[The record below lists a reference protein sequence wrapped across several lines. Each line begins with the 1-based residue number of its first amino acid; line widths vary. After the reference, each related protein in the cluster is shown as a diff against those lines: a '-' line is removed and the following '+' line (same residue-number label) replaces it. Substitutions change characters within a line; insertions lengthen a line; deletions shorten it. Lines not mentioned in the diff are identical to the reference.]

1 MWYHILDK
9 EYFFM
14 IFFEKGDRK
23 NMKKALSLIMSAM
36 MVVAIALSMSG
47 CNSKITV
54 QDYIESDAF
63 KTEVSSVKEQLEG
76 QGMSVDITAKE
87 NALVY
92 SYTLNQELSEE
103 DLEAYTQT
111 LEASASTLQTTMKQ
125 VYDEVVKAVGS
136 EEGVTVT
143 MEYADAAGNQIASFT
158 YPE

>member
-1 MWYHILDK
+1 
-9 EYFFM
+9 
-14 IFFEKGDRK
+14 
-23 NMKKALSLIMSAM
+23 MKKVLSLIMSAM

-76 QGMSVDITAKE
+76 QGISVDITAKE

-92 SYTLNQELSEE
+92 SYTLNQELSED
-103 DLEAYTQT
+103 DLKVYAEN
-111 LEASASTLQTTMKQ
+111 LEASSSTLQSTMKQ
-125 VYDEVVKAVGS
+125 VYDEMVKAVGS

-143 MEYADAAGNQIASFT
+143 MEYKDAAGNQIASFT

>member
-1 MWYHILDK
+1 
-9 EYFFM
+9 
-14 IFFEKGDRK
+14 
-23 NMKKALSLIMSAM
+23 MKKVLSLIMSAM

-76 QGMSVDITAKE
+76 QGISVDITAKE

-92 SYTLNQELSEE
+92 SYTLNQELSED
-103 DLEAYTQT
+103 DLKVYAEN
-111 LEASASTLQTTMKQ
+111 LEASSSTLQSTMKQ
-125 VYDEVVKAVGS
+125 VYDEMVKAVGS

-143 MEYADAAGNQIASFT
+143 MEYRDAAGNQIASFT

>member
-1 MWYHILDK
+1 
-9 EYFFM
+9 
-14 IFFEKGDRK
+14 
-23 NMKKALSLIMSAM
+23 MKKALSLIMSAM

-76 QGMSVDITAKE
+76 QGISVDITAKE

-92 SYTLNQELSEE
+92 SYTLNQELSED
-103 DLEAYTQT
+103 DLDVYAQN
-111 LEASASTLQTTMKQ
+111 LEASSSTLQSTMKQ
-125 VYDEVVKAVGS
+125 VYDEMVKAVGS

-143 MEYADAAGNQIASFT
+143 MEYKDAAGNQIASFT

>member
-1 MWYHILDK
+1 
-9 EYFFM
+9 
-14 IFFEKGDRK
+14 
-23 NMKKALSLIMSAM
+23 MKKALSLIMSAM

-63 KTEVSSVKEQLEG
+63 KTEGSSVKEQLEG
-76 QGMSVDITAKE
+76 QEFPWTSPLRKTLWFI
-87 NALVY
+87 